1 MWNPEEIK
9 KKAQKDYE
17 RAWLET
23 AKLLTR
29 RGRKIEWK
37 KAKGKTHPVEELA
50 QEIRGVLLAY
60 GFEEFIN
67 PSIVSE
73 EDVRKQYGPEA
84 AVILDRVFYLAGLPR
99 PDIGLSQ
106 KKKLEIQQ
114 VVPYF
119 SNDKIKALQGIFR
132 EYKEGKIEGDDLVE
146 EMVNRLSL
154 KTEHATAVLS
164 LFPEL
169 TKLTPTP
176 SKLTLRS
183 HMTALWFPA
192 LAALQY
198 KKSLPMKLFSI
209 GTKYRREQKLDE
221 THLYESLVASMVVMA
236 EEITLEDGVELS
248 KTILGELGFK
258 NVKFEEKK
266 ATSKYYAPKMEIEV
280 FVKEG
285 EQWIEVGDIGLYS
298 PVSLSQYDIH
308 YPVFNAGFGVERIAM
323 IFQRAKDIRSLT
335 YPQFYA
341 EWVLSDAEIV
351 KMVEIE
357 LKPKSRESLKIQ
369 EGIKSTALKY
379 ADEPSPCKFLAYE
392 GKLQGK
398 KLKVYVYETDVG
410 TKLLGPAALNQI
422 YIYNGNI
429 LGIPEKGMESV
440 RTVKEAR
447 EKGISVGFSYLD
459 AVASL
464 TASKIE
470 EAVQLGSKAVNIRVR
485 MVKHPSE
492 INIKISDVAR
502 RYITSRKKKIEITG
516 PVFIGVRAE
525 IVD

>member
-17 RAWLET
+17 RAWLKT
-23 AKLLTR
+23 TKLLTR
-29 RGRKIEWK
+29 TGRKIEWK

-50 QEIRGVLLAY
+50 QKIRGVLLAY
-60 GFEEFIN
+60 GFDEVIN
-67 PSIVSE
+67 PSMVSE
-73 EDVRKQYGPEA
+73 DDVRKQYGPEA

-106 KKKLEIQQ
+106 KKISQIQQ
-114 VVPYF
+114 VVPDF
-119 SNDKIKALQGIFR
+119 SNDKVKALQKIFR

-146 EMVNRLSL
+146 EMVNRLSVE
-154 KTEHATAVLS
+154 TEHATAVIS

-169 TKLTPTP
+169 TKLTPIP

-183 HMTALWFPA
+183 HMTALWFPV
-192 LAALQY
+192 LATLQY

-209 GTKYRREQKLDE
+209 GTKYRREQRLDE

-236 EEITLEDGVELS
+236 EEITLEDGVELC
-248 KTILGELGFK
+248 KTILAELGFK

-285 EQWIEVGDIGLYS
+285 EQWIEVGDVGLYS
-298 PVSLSQYDIH
+298 PVSLSQYNIH

-323 IFQRAKDIRSLT
+323 ILQGAKDIRSLT

-341 EWVLSDAEIV
+341 EWTLSDAEIA

-357 LKPKSRESLKIQ
+357 LKPKSREGLKIQ
-369 EGIKSTALKY
+369 EEIKSTALKY
-379 ADEPSPCKFLAYE
+379 ADESSPCEFTAYE
-392 GKLQGK
+392 GKLHGK
-398 KLKVYVYETDVG
+398 KVKVYVYETDVG
-410 TKLLGPAALNQI
+410 TKLLGPAARNQI
-422 YIYNGNI
+422 YINNGNI
-429 LGIPEKGMESV
+429 LGIPEKGMETV
-440 RTVKEAR
+440 QAVKEAH
-447 EKGISVGFSYLD
+447 EKGVSVRFSYLD

-464 TASKIE
+464 AAAKIE
-470 EAVQLGSKAVNIRVR
+470 EAIQLGRKVVDIRVK
-485 MVKHPSE
+485 MAKHPSDV
-492 INIKISDVAR
+492 NIKVSDVAR
-502 RYITSRKKKIEITG
+502 RYITSQKKKIEVVG
-516 PVFIGVRAE
+516 PVFIGVRAK